1 MGTGAVPAG
10 PKPLTWTRAARA
22 VRTSRSMGDRP
33 GERSPNGQPVAVP
46 LWAHPRPL
54 AGRGPASDRRYRAAR
69 AYRAGVR
76 PTRRGKWRG
85 GGRFVV
91 GDRPPVGAPGAGV
104 SRASQRAA
112 SEADPHRDLVGV
124 RWHAYPG

>member
-1 MGTGAVPAG
+1 
-10 PKPLTWTRAARA
+10 
-22 VRTSRSMGDRP
+22 MGDRP

-85 GGRFVV
+85 GGGFV
-91 GDRPPVGAPGAGV
+91 GGTPPGAPRGGGGPRVPRGGGGGAPPP
-104 SRASQRAA
+104 A
-112 SEADPHRDLVGV
+112 
-124 RWHAYPG
+124 PGGGGGGGPPPAGGGPPPRPLPRPGGP